1 MGNQKGFAA
10 LSGICVIL
18 ILSLLAMSAYIVVR
32 REMKGTRH
40 FIASAA
46 LQMEAQNGIR
56 GALDYLRAH
65 PETVNTLSAAK
76 SKSIWSGRNTENG
89 ISCAVYVRKQGEI
102 IYLMAE
108 SEKEKT
114 KTRLYAR
121 LAKKDES
128 GYRIERW
135 GAVQ

>member
-1 MGNQKGFAA
+1 
-10 LSGICVIL
+10 
-18 ILSLLAMSAYIVVR
+18 
-32 REMKGTRH
+32 
-40 FIASAA
+40 
-46 LQMEAQNGIR
+46 MEAQNGIL
-56 GALDYLRAH
+56 GALEYLRAH
-65 PETVNTLSAAK
+65 PETVSTLSAAK

-89 ISCAVYVRKQGEI
+89 ISCAVYARKQGEI